1 MQQPQAHLFL
11 QQVII
16 HIHRKTEKKLYICY
30 IRLLSSALVVE
41 RLFLDTYLRQNVD
54 FTVDPVHRGS
64 NTEEVT
70 DFTD

>member
-1 MQQPQAHLFL
+1 MQQSQAHMFL

-16 HIHRKTEKKLYICY
+16 HIHRKTEKKLYGY
-30 IRLLSSALVVE
+30 IRLLRSTLAVE
-41 RLFLDTYLRQNVD
+41 RLFLDTYLRQIVD
-54 FTVDPVHRGS
+54 FTVDPFHRGS

>member
-1 MQQPQAHLFL
+1 MQQPQAHMFL

-16 HIHRKTEKKLYICY
+16 HIYRKTQKKLYSYIC
-30 IRLLSSALVVE
+30 LLHSTLVVE